1 MAREANARGR
11 AGDGTSRQSAATEEG
26 AGSDGRGSGGS
37 SGESDRPGDTYGSE
51 RSRKPRVH
59 RQSRERRERLGARRT
74 GDERATLPLHV
85 RCRGPGLWRG
95 LRAACFW
102 TAIVLPFL
110 YVPLLVAGIE
120 TRSEG
125 VALLALL
132 ALNAVSLLAG
142 HSYRN

>member
-1 MAREANARGR
+1 MAREANACGR
-11 AGDGTSRQSAATEEG
+11 AGNGTSRRSASVEED
-26 AGSDGRGSGGS
+26 APIDDRESGGS
-37 SGESDRPGDTYGSE
+37 ARPDDTRESDGSQKPG
-51 RSRKPRVH
+51 VH
-59 RQSRERRERLGARRT
+59 RRSHEQRERLGSREA
-74 GDERATLPLHV
+74 GDERATLPLYV

-125 VALLALL
+125 VVLLALL

-142 HSYRN
+142 HSYRS

>member
-1 MAREANARGR
+1 MAREANAHGR
-11 AGDGTSRQSAATEEG
+11 AGNDVSRRPASIEED
-26 AGSDGRGSGGS
+26 APSDGRGSDEP
-37 SGESDRPGDTYGSE
+37 SGESERLGDAYEARGS
-51 RSRKPRVH
+51 RAH
-59 RQSRERRERLGARRT
+59 RRSRERREQGNTRRT
-74 GDERATLPLHV
+74 GDERATLPLYV
-85 RCRGPGLWRG
+85 RCRGPEFWRG

-142 HSYRN
+142 HSYRS